1 MIPWVDLA
9 ILAACLVGNAAYSG
23 SETAL
28 YTVSRLRV
36 DVEARHGKRSARIIQ
51 RLLADDVSQII
62 VLVLGVNLC
71 VEVMTFRA
79 EGLAVMLGL
88 PGAAVEI
95 LLALVLTPVVFFF
108 GDLVPKD
115 LFRRR
120 PYAFL
125 SITAPLIFVTRI
137 VFWPVERVLWIVSTL
152 VTRALRLEP
161 RMLAV
166 VRGREAVLNLLREST
181 QTGAILP
188 HAEQLARNIL
198 KLRSIEVERAM
209 VPWRNVVQLSSTS
222 SEEEL
227 FTAVSRSSFTRLP
240 VVDESG
246 RVLGYVHQLDV
257 LGAGPETRVL
267 DHLRPVIELAAH
279 TPVDR
284 ALARLR
290 TGGQRLA
297 LVGGRDQP
305 LGLLTLKDLVEEISG
320 DLAGW

>member
-1 MIPWVDLA
+1 MIPWLDLA
-9 ILAACLVGNAAYSG
+9 VILLCIVGNAVYSG

-36 DVEARHGKRSARIIQ
+36 DVEARHGKMTARIIQ
-51 RLLADDVSQII
+51 MLLSNDVTQII

-71 VEVMTFRA
+71 VEVLTFHA
-79 EGLAVMLGL
+79 EGLTVEAGF
-88 PGAAVEI
+88 PAAAQEV
-95 LLALVLTPVVFFF
+95 LLALVLTPIVFFF
-108 GDLVPKD
+108 GDLLPKD

-125 SITAPLIFVTRI
+125 SITAPLLLASRI
-137 VFWPVERVLWIVSTL
+137 VFWPVERVLWLVSTA

-166 VRGREAVLNLLREST
+166 VRGREAVLNLLREGT

-188 HAEQLARNIL
+188 HAEQLARNVL

-209 VPWRNVVQLSSTS
+209 VPWRNVEWLSSQS
-222 SEEEL
+222 SDDEL
-227 FTAVSRSSFTRLP
+227 FKAVSRSKFTRLP

-257 LGAGPETRVL
+257 LGAGPDTRVL
-267 DHLRPVIELAAH
+267 DHLRPVIELPAH

-290 TGGQRLA
+290 VGGQRIA
-297 LVGGRDQP
+297 LVGAREQP

>member
-1 MIPWVDLA
+1 MIPWFDVA
-9 ILAACLVGNAAYSG
+9 IIAVCLVGNAVYSG

-36 DVEARHGKRSARIIQ
+36 EVEARHGKRSARLIQ

-71 VEVMTFRA
+71 VEVLTFRA
-79 EGLAVMLGL
+79 EGLAVGLGF
-88 PGAAVEI
+88 PGVAIEV

-108 GDLVPKD
+108 GDLLPKD

-125 SITAPLIFVTRI
+125 SITAPLLVVSRI
-137 VFWPVERVLWIVSTL
+137 VFWPLERLLWLVSTL
-152 VTRALRLEP
+152 LTRALGLEP
-161 RMLAV
+161 RILSV
-166 VRGREAVLNLLREST
+166 VRGREAVLNLLRESA

-188 HAEQLARNIL
+188 HAEQLARNVL

-209 VPWRNVVQLSSTS
+209 VPWKNVSTLSSTA

-227 FTAVSRSSFTRLP
+227 FAAVSRSPWTRLP
-240 VVDESG
+240 VVDGKG

-257 LGAGPETRVL
+257 LGAGSETSVL
-267 DHLRPVIELAAH
+267 DHLRPVIELPAH

-297 LVGGRDQP
+297 IVGAREEP